1 MPFEKGNKLGKG
13 RPAGKLNRSTEQAK
27 LTLARLANKG
37 LDNITEDID
46 KIRETNPVKAAE
58 IYIKLLEYVLPKL
71 KSVDMTVDAEVTQ
84 KVEKITV
91 EIKQSHNGNNNE
103 NTKE

>member
-1 MPFEKGNKLGKG
+1 MPFQKGNNLGKG
-13 RPAGKLNRSTEQAK
+13 RPQGKMNRSTEQAK

-46 KIRETNPVKAAE
+46 KIRKDNPVKAAE

-71 KSVDMTVDAEVTQ
+71 KSVDM
-84 KVEKITV
+84 KVEGEINNKIEKIV
-91 EIKQSHNGNNNE
+91 IEVKESKHGNNKDNNE
-103 NTKE
+103 

>member
-13 RPAGKLNRSTEQAK
+13 RPQGKMNRSTEQAK

-71 KSVDMTVDAEVTQ
+71 KSVDMKMEAEVNN
-84 KVEKITV
+84 KIEKITV
-91 EIKQSHNGNNNE
+91 EIKQRNDGQE
-103 NTKE
+103 NK